1 MTITSTIMTII
12 NNNIATLILV
22 AIMTVVLVSVLVSTI
37 FSSSVTV
44 GKLTV
49 LVTIWTNICSS
60 NSRHF

>member
-1 MTITSTIMTII
+1 MTII

-22 AIMTVVLVSVLVSTI
+22 ATMTVVLVSVLVSTI
-37 FSSSVTV
+37 FSSRVTV

-49 LVTIWTNICSS
+49 LVTVWTNICSS

>member
-22 AIMTVVLVSVLVSTI
+22 ATMTVVLVSVLVSTI
-37 FSSSVTV
+37 FSSPVTV

-60 NSRHF
+60 NSRHV